1 MSQHT
6 VTRRVFIAQRLTY
19 SRDENPIL
27 PSNYQHLRIF
37 RGQFGIVTSSD
48 NSRITVGLT
57 SGPRHG
63 SGTLRQR
70 MSLAKASGSAFV
82 IQVLHRILI
91 WTSFGLRPSLSPLR
105 NCARKESFVAPQ
117 TLSLR
122 PGVFVVESS
131 LQGLRQSGM
140 HDRLGISSGPHAFAL
155 SPKVAPPTV
164 AP

>member
-1 MSQHT
+1 MTARKSKQGRNCSVFNVPSHSHKG
-6 VTRRVFIAQRLTY
+6 VFIAQQLTY

-82 IQVLHRILI
+82 ILVLHCILTWLSPCRIGTDRRPQI
-91 WTSFGLRPSLSPLR
+91 WSVRTRVFVTESSPRGLR
-105 NCARKESFVAPQ
+105 
-117 TLSLR
+117 
-122 PGVFVVESS
+122 
-131 LQGLRQSGM
+131 
-140 HDRLGISSGPHAFAL
+140 RL
-155 SPKVAPPTV
+155 KTD
-164 AP
+164 